1 MHELRQTTERLA
13 TPRLIASF
21 VSVLPRAHR
30 EDEMRNWM
38 SSFLVGIVGL
48 TITAPSGALAGT
60 ESVEPTLFIR
70 SNLVRE
76 QAGSFEV
83 NHDSLCVM
91 RDAEARA
98 SERARVRV
106 YATAPAGVISRDQLV
121 ALVTRL
127 ESVFLMGIGEVWRP
141 GATAMTMAQ
150 ILDCRPRRSS
160 SGDADQEMRI
170 VVTTQGFEATFLNH
184 RSGASSSHSET
195 WAEAFRP

>member
-1 MHELRQTTERLA
+1 
-13 TPRLIASF
+13 
-21 VSVLPRAHR
+21 
-30 EDEMRNWM
+30 MRNWM

-48 TITAPSGALAGT
+48 TITAPSGALAET

-91 RDAEARA
+91 RDAEAKT

-106 YATAPAGVISRDQLV
+106 YATAPAEVISRDQLV

-127 ESVFLMGIGEVWRP
+127 ESVFLMGIGEAWRP

-160 SGDADQEMRI
+160 SGDADQEKGSAAYQTDFDGDAGI
-170 VVTTQGFEATFLNH
+170 PSPLDPSTTGRGKPLGSAVARFSDQTARSLSDLSKFVPNREGLATDH
-184 RSGASSSHSET
+184 KT
-195 WAEAFRP
+195 